1 MSVQARFRTFDEAI
15 KLKRFEENATL
26 REKRDRVL
34 TRLRSG
40 LAAQGVRITVEPL
53 NQGGDEM
60 GTGIRPLPGRAYDID
75 VGVVFNLS
83 THDHRPD
90 VVKGWVYEAVRDHSA
105 EVRWKE
111 PCITVTY
118 AGDFHVNLPVYAQR
132 KNIHGQPMGLA
143 LARGKQHSSFDRKFW
158 EPADPKGL
166 AAWVSS
172 RHGGES
178 ALQFRRC
185 LRAIKRWKDVNF
197 SSEGHAAPMGI
208 GLTIAAGSWSVPNH
222 RGDDDLGVLLDFVER
237 LKAQFTTSWLGG
249 RTYQSVQVK
258 LPVVPHDDVF
268 ARMTPEQGTQLYGK
282 LGQLEVAL
290 REAKRLESYNA
301 GEAARILAG
310 VIGPDFP
317 TR

>member
-15 KLKRFEENATL
+15 KLKRFQENAKL

-40 LAAQGVRITVEPL
+40 LAAQGVRITFEPL
-53 NQGGDEM
+53 NQGSYEM
-60 GTGIRPLPGRAYDID
+60 GTGTRPLAGREYDID

-83 THDHRPD
+83 TDAHRAE
-90 VVKGWVYEAVRDHSA
+90 VVKGWVYEAVRGHTAD
-105 EVRWKE
+105 VRWKE

-118 AGDFHVNLPVYAQR
+118 AGDFHVDLPVYALR
-132 KNIHGQPMGLA
+132 ENIHGQPMGLA
-143 LARGKQHSSFDRKFW
+143 LARGKQYSSFDRKFW

-166 AAWVSS
+166 ATWVTN
-172 RHGGES
+172 RYDGES

-197 SSEGHAAPMGI
+197 SSEGHAAPVGI
-208 GLTIAAGSWSVPNH
+208 GLTIAAGSWSVPSH
-222 RGDDDLGVLLDFVER
+222 RGDDDLGVLLNFVER
-237 LKAQFTTSWLGG
+237 FRAQFTTSWLGG
-249 RTYQSVQVK
+249 RTYQRVQVK

-268 ARMTPEQGTQLYGK
+268 ARMTPEQGTQLYAK
-282 LGQLEVAL
+282 LEQLEATL
-290 REAKRLESYNA
+290 REAKRIEPYNA
-301 GEAARILAG
+301 DEAARILAG
-310 VIGPDFP
+310 VFGPDFP